1 MLAGCIGVPILL
13 LFLFGNGASL
23 GGNWL
28 LFGILVLCIGSHIA
42 MMFGKHGG
50 RSSAATDG
58 AEKRTDEDKE
68 PSAKDEQ
75 AHKGGC
81 H

>member
-1 MLAGCIGVPILL
+1 MLAGCIGVPLL
-13 LFLFGNGASL
+13 LLYFIGNKASL
-23 GGNWL
+23 GGSWL
-28 LFGILVLCIGSHIA
+28 AFGLIALCVGSHIA
-42 MMFGKHGG
+42 MMFGGHRKQ
-50 RSSAATDG
+50 ADG

-75 AHKGGC
+75 VHKGGC